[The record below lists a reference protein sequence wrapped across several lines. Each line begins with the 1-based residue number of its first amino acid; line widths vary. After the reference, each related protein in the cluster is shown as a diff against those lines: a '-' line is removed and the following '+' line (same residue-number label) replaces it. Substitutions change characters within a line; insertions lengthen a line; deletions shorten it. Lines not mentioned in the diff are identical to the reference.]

1 MNHRGVYYTPTC
13 DAIKDPV
20 NKHRELVG
28 AVTSPNIIGC
38 LVEAVLSL
46 CPNVVC

>member
-28 AVTSPNIIGC
+28 DFSKIY
-38 LVEAVLSL
+38 LLSAGGG
-46 CPNVVC
+46 PFFMS

>member
-20 NKHRELVG
+20 NKHRKLV
-28 AVTSPNIIGC
+28 ANIIC
-38 LVEAVLSL
+38 
-46 CPNVVC
+46 CPNVVR